1 MQNFE
6 LRLVIVILKLVT
18 WMNRLDIWINNSN
31 NSELGWIST
40 SESWIIIKT
49 KFFLWGSF
57 RLECQKSLCVWFIRA
72 GEPWIWTIFFKL
84 KSSAIA
90 FKFCLIFF
98 LFYNY
103 HFLLFI
109 LASVAANHKTAT
121 ESELLNN
128 IAGVLKYAHD
138 KIGAG
143 VVEKWWQ
150 WMRLNIWI
158 LVNMDH
164 TIWK

>member
-6 LRLVIVILKLVT
+6 LRLEIVILKLVT
-18 WMNRLDIWINNSN
+18 WMNS
-31 NSELGWIST
+31 GWIST
-40 SESWIIIKT
+40 SENWIIIKT

-90 FKFCLIFF
+90 FKFCLIFSF
-98 LFYNY
+98 FND

-121 ESELLNN
+121 ESDLLNH
-128 IAGVLKYAHD
+128 IAGVSKYAHD
-138 KIGAG
+138 KIDPGA
-143 VVEKWWQ
+143 VERWQ

-158 LVNMDH
+158 LANMDH
-164 TIWK
+164 TIWQWFTLWHHDPILL

>member
-57 RLECQKSLCVWFIRA
+57 RLECQKSLRVWFIRKKWLA
-72 GEPWIWTIFFKL
+72 QNRGALNIKNFLQAEVFCNCIQILLDFF
-84 KSSAIA
+84 
-90 FKFCLIFF
+90 FF
-98 LFYNY
+98 ND

-109 LASVAANHKTAT
+109 LTSVAANHKTAT
-121 ESELLNN
+121 ESDLLNN

-143 VVEKWWQ
+143 VVE
-150 WMRLNIWI
+150 R
-158 LVNMDH
+158 
-164 TIWK
+164 